1 MAEHAHGASEHR
13 EESMATNTIVF
24 ILLLVLLALTFGAY
38 KLDLGSLNLPLA
50 LLIACI
56 KGLMVLMV
64 FMHVRLSD
72 KMVWVFSLSAFFW
85 LIIMICGFENDYM
98 SRPLDA
104 ANSHTQLSTEAATMA
119 FQQ

>member
-1 MAEHAHGASEHR
+1 MAEHAHGAGDHR

>member
-1 MAEHAHGASEHR
+1 
-13 EESMATNTIVF
+13 MATNTIVF
-24 ILLLVLLALTFGAY
+24 ILLLVLLAVTFGAY
-38 KLDLGSLNLPLA
+38 KVNLGSLNLPVA
-50 LLIACI
+50 LVIACI

-85 LIIMICGFENDYM
+85 LVIMICGFENDYM

-104 ANSHTQLSTEAATMA
+104 PKSHTLLSTEAATMQ